1 VTYACCP
8 ATSLRCRKVRA
19 FHTCSPTDKG
29 TSEHRVEVT
38 RSNLLQELHHRA
50 INTDSYMA
58 SPCTR
63 GRHAPEGSR
72 T

>member
-1 VTYACCP
+1 MTYACCP

-38 RSNLLQELHHRA
+38 RSDL
-50 INTDSYMA
+50 
-58 SPCTR
+58 
-63 GRHAPEGSR
+63 SR
-72 T
+72 SCISKQSI